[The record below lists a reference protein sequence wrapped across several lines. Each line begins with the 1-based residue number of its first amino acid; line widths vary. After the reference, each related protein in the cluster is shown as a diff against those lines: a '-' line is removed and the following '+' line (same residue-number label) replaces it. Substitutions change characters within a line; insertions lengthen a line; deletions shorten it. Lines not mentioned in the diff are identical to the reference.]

1 MVVLMKRFGKFLLT
15 VMTVIMSASC
25 VEEMADSSIGE
36 QEITFTASFDDAVT
50 KTILTDG
57 NSVHWLPGDCIS
69 VSGAST
75 PFVSDATGQCAV
87 TTFTGSAVPSDIYYA
102 VYPYEVVTDWGD
114 AFASVNVP
122 MTQMAVKGTF
132 ADEVNISAASAR
144 ASDMNMFFRNMLG
157 YIKFTINENSGSIV
171 SVQVSANGGE
181 SLTGEAEITFDKQTG
196 LPSLISIPPGSPMN
210 VSLLSESVLAP
221 GDYYIAMIPDTYSA
235 GLTLT
240 FTNAEGMMAEKAVV
254 SKLVLEPGKIQNI
267 GTVSGLKFETEEDV
281 LARERA
287 ALIAIYKALD
297 GDNWTN
303 NENWCSDKP
312 FDDWYGI
319 DSTSPIGA
327 VTDIHLNSNN
337 LTGEIPA
344 EISALSKLEI
354 LQLEDNKSLTGAI
367 PDEIINLRKLHTLN
381 ISETGITEI
390 PDNIYELPS
399 LRTLKVYNI
408 GIPFAVVDKIG
419 KLSNLETLEAVLPS
433 NSMISPSIGNCSGL
447 KNLMLSGDGT
457 QLIPEELYS
466 CTELETLYLYDLK
479 GTISDRIGDLS
490 DLLYIG
496 FTGRNISGQIPQSI
510 SNLNKVRQITIKGTS
525 VSGTIPED
533 IFSIFNDLTD
543 INGDDISNFIDLSD
557 NSLIGNIPSGM
568 TKWMDKIQQNEKIH
582 PSVNL
587 SINRLS
593 GAIPLEVQEHPM
605 WYMFWPDII
614 HSNLFDRSSL
624 HLPAARLTGYDID
637 GVAIDSSI
645 DYGNA
650 EYTVLWQIPPELALG
665 SFVWNLFEIRD
676 LYEKYKDYDIQ
687 IWYMGAEWNTKEE
700 LMNFRRDNDIPWRIF
715 SVSGF
720 EPQRLIIN
728 GGSRT
733 SFGGMIGDEII
744 GNQVHVVDENG
755 YVVYD
760 CLLDGE
766 NIDALDMFF
775 EKRLKNAGS
784 ELYTSTDYSADGKV
798 TTLHTA
804 TKGGGIDVVL
814 MGDAYSDRLI
824 ADGTYAADMQTM
836 MDAFFSEEPYK
847 SHIDYFNVYAVN
859 VVSENEVYDTY
870 SSTALGG
877 WFGYG
882 TEVGG
887 NDARCFNYGLKAISA
902 EQMDEALIIV
912 AMNSDAYAGTCY
924 MYYPSRGD
932 YSGGTSVAYFPVGSD
947 PAQLAGLVHHEAG
960 GHGFAKLGDEYAY
973 EEYGE
978 ITQEIIAT
986 QYKPLESYGW
996 WKNVDFID
1004 DPSSVKW
1011 SRFLSD
1017 ERYGDDGLGCFEGG
1031 LTYWSGVWR
1040 PTEES
1045 IMRYNTG
1052 GFNAPSREAIY
1063 YRIHK
1068 LAYGDSWEYDYED
1081 FVEYDSV
1088 NRASSSAVSR
1098 RQRTNYVERTLE
1110 PTSPPVVVRKSWK
1123 DAR

>member
-1 MVVLMKRFGKFLLT
+1 MKRFGKFLLT

-25 VEEMADSSIGE
+25 VEEMVDSSIGE
-36 QEITFTASFDDAVT
+36 QELTFSASFDDAVT
-50 KTILTDG
+50 KTILTEG

-75 PFVSDATGQCAV
+75 PFVSDATGQCAG

-181 SLTGEAEITFDKQTG
+181 SLTGEAKITFDKQTG
-196 LPSLISIPPGSPMN
+196 LPSLISIPPGFPMN
-210 VSLLSESVLAP
+210 VSLLSDSVLAP

-240 FTNAEGMMAEKAVV
+240 FTDAEGRVAEKAVV
-254 SKLVLEPGKIQNI
+254 SELVLEPGKIQNI
-267 GTVSGLKFETEEDV
+267 GTVSGLKFETAEDV

-312 FDDWYGI
+312 VGEWYGVRTFNEQGFI
-319 DSTSPIGA
+319 THLFFDGPNNYKGNIPDDIGVLKHLEFIRLA
-327 VTDIHLNSNN
+327 DEGIKEVSEAAFCSRKLREVDIVSEDMNVTLPSSINGHPSLESLSLVCNTIKFPESFGNLPFLEGLNIRANIGQVPEGIGTCKVLKTLSIVHSDIITLPESISNLTQLTHLDLSHNR
-337 LTGEIPA
+337 LTGEFPKALLELTGLEWFSIADNALYGTIPY
-344 EISALSKLEI
+344 EVSKMMNNLKVSGNCPVKSFDLSKNKFVGEIPSVIYEHPDWTYLWYQFYEGNSFDFSKVQIPCPEI
-354 LQLEDNKSLTGAI
+354 LGGDIYGNPVNMDVLSKSKPFTILYQY
-367 PDEIINLRKLHTLN
+367 P
-381 ISETGITEI
+381 
-390 PDNIYELPS
+390 IYW
-399 LRTLKVYNI
+399 
-408 GIPFAVVDKIG
+408 G
-419 KLSNLETLEAVLPS
+419 
-433 NSMISPSIGNCSGL
+433 
-447 KNLMLSGDGT
+447 
-457 QLIPEELYS
+457 
-466 CTELETLYLYDLK
+466 
-479 GTISDRIGDLS
+479 LS
-490 DLLYIG
+490 DLL
-496 FTGRNISGQIPQSI
+496 FPNIYSI
-510 SNLNKVRQITIKGTS
+510 K
-525 VSGTIPED
+525 
-533 IFSIFNDLTD
+533 
-543 INGDDISNFIDLSD
+543 
-557 NSLIGNIPSGM
+557 
-568 TKWMDKIQQNEKIH
+568 KI
-582 PSVNL
+582 
-587 SINRLS
+587 
-593 GAIPLEVQEHPM
+593 
-605 WYMFWPDII
+605 
-614 HSNLFDRSSL
+614 
-624 HLPAARLTGYDID
+624 
-637 GVAIDSSI
+637 
-645 DYGNA
+645 
-650 EYTVLWQIPPELALG
+650 
-665 SFVWNLFEIRD
+665 
-676 LYEKYKDYDIQ
+676 YEKYAEKMNLIFWGEEYATVESTKALIDEL
-687 IWYMGAEWNTKEE
+687 GAEGWILCCARNEALAYDNSISINKSSCYPINTFPY
-700 LMNFRRDNDIPWRIF
+700 LC
-715 SVSGF
+715 
-720 EPQRLIIN
+720 
-728 GGSRT
+728 
-733 SFGGMIGDEII
+733 
-744 GNQVHVVDENG
+744 VVDQNG
-755 YVVYD
+755 YITFSSKDFNTYD
-760 CLLDGE
+760 QMYALFDELVGE
-766 NIDALDMFF
+766 VETDY
-775 EKRLKNAGS
+775 
-784 ELYTSTDYSADGKV
+784 YTSTDYSADGKV

-804 TKGGGIDVVL
+804 TEGNGINIVL

-847 SHIDYFNVYAVN
+847 SHIGYFNVYAVN

-932 YSGGTSVAYFPVGSD
+932 YSGGASVAYFPVGSD

-973 EEYGE
+973 EEFGE
-978 ITQEIIAT
+978 ISQEMIAM
-986 QYKPLESYGW
+986 QYEPLEPYGW
-996 WKNVDFID
+996 WKNVDFTD

-1017 ERYGDDGLGCFEGG
+1017 ERYGNEGLGCFEGG

-1040 PTEES
+1040 PTENS

-1068 LAYGDSWEYDYED
+1068 LAYGDSWKYDYED
-1081 FVEYDSV
+1081 FVEYDAV
-1088 NRASSSAVSR
+1088 NRASSSAASR
-1098 RQRTNYVERTLE
+1098 RQRTNYVERPLE